1 MQMVDNENN
10 TQVNNSIVGKK
21 KILTEKNKKLIFYIL
36 MFAPLVLQVAIF
48 YLYVNVSNIGLAFL
62 EYDKNL
68 KSHFTGLDNFSF
80 VIKELFSPQH
90 IGMFG
95 DTFLIYACLVFIAMP
110 IGMIFSFYI
119 YKKMLMSE
127 FFRVILFLPQI
138 ISAVAMTAI
147 FQIFAIDGVGQLTGV
162 DGGLLGGFGPNTTMA
177 TLIFYTLWMGFGG
190 NILLYCGAMSGIN
203 ESIVEACHLDGCGTV
218 QEFVYIT
225 LPSIYPTIITFILI
239 DIAGIFTN
247 QLNLY
252 TFFGRSLPEGVDGT
266 IGYFIFLNT
275 EQSDFFKS
283 ADSGIWNYSQLS
295 AFGVLVT
302 LVTVPVSLFLRRF
315 MEKIGPS
322 ED

>member
-1 MQMVDNENN
+1 MQMVDNKDNMQANESSA
-10 TQVNNSIVGKK
+10 TKK
-21 KILTEKNKKLIFYIL
+21 KILSEKNKKLIFYIV
-36 MFAPLVLQVAIF
+36 MFTPLILQVAIF

-62 EYDKNL
+62 EYDRNF
-68 KSHFTGLDNFSF
+68 KSHFVWFDNFSF
-80 VIKELFSPQH
+80 VIRELFSPEN
-90 IGMFG
+90 IGMFD
-95 DTFLIYACLVFIAMP
+95 DTFLIYSCLVVIAMP

-119 YKKMLMSE
+119 YKKMFMSE

-138 ISAVAMTAI
+138 VSAVAMTAI
-147 FQIFAIDGVGQLTGV
+147 FKVFAVDVVGSIAGV
-162 DGGLLGGFGPNTTMA
+162 DKGLLGGFGGNVSMI
-177 TLIFYTLWMGFGG
+177 TLIFYFLWMGFGG

-203 ESIVEACHLDGCGTV
+203 DSIVEACHLDGCGTV
-218 QEFVYIT
+218 QEFAYIT
-225 LPSIYPTIITFILI
+225 LPSIYPTITTFILI

-252 TFFGRSLPEGVDGT
+252 TFFGRGLPEDIDGT

-275 EQSDFFKS
+275 EQSDFFTS

-302 LVTVPVSLFLRRF
+302 LITVPVSMLLRRF
-315 MEKIGPS
+315 MEKVGPS